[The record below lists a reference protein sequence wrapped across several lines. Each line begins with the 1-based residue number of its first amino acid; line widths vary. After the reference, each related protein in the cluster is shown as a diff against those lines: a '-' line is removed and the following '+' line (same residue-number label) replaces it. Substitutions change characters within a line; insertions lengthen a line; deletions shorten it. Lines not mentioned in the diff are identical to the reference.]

1 MKMLKTI
8 ISILTSMQLMF
19 MQVVIP
25 IAITKSLFT
34 SSKVYAQDSNSS
46 IANNFESSIKNS
58 GKSSNEDLK
67 KTFPGM
73 KDTDAEGMMGFI
85 MTMIMGLVL
94 AGLVMC
100 KKKSVD
106 IYIAFVGGAIYILG
120 EVMQLIKTK
129 DKLKTEEIEYQTY
142 ANGTGKL
149 DNEQIEA
156 FEKQKQGLIEAKEA
170 TLNKIKMQKAAGVV
184 LLTAAAVAV
193 ALGIAKQTS
202 AKQCLSGAPGESATN
217 PSCQPAAAAAV
228 EHEKND
234 QETSNQQYKDNIKTF
249 QQTQTCASCGFF
261 SKMVMN
267 ASAACTEATKD
278 NKNLRVTNGFYDLT
292 TTDGLY
298 AYSLNLYHDSKPKN
312 MSSYDDLRNNPTG
325 NIQDLFVNVLS
336 NISNFILP
344 QANASFMKLF
354 GGLGAGVATIF
365 LLKKA
370 FGNILDTMLGS
381 PYKRAIAYSVMGAMA
396 FMSSKKNEEL
406 VKRIEERINMIDAI
420 LNRFRAFKKVNAIIN
435 DGINQGGKTM
445 RVPIRVGTPIGTSA
459 KPFPC
464 LNKSQSGK
472 CLSTNSAIQQGI
484 TDSKLNLPDGVSS
497 MAGLAGSTADG
508 VAGKSKLDAGTVDG
522 LNSLAS
528 NAGNI
533 DRINKSLQ
541 DRLNKLRKKNGQ
553 RPINF
558 RKAKNDLLDKL
569 KGSMFKTLRK
579 NGISG
584 NKALAAVAPSV
595 APSYFRSRNKD
606 NSNKKLTKRKS
617 AEATPTGSGN
627 LNNGGGFQFNLD
639 KPAGEELNIA
649 DGEGIDAEAELD
661 GLEEGELEVD
671 DIVQDENVSIFKV
684 ISVRYFKSGYP
695 RVLRRKEDI
704 EPKADS
710 K

>member
-1 MKMLKTI
+1 MSRLRH
-8 ISILTSMQLMF
+8 
-19 MQVVIP
+19 
-25 IAITKSLFT
+25 
-34 SSKVYAQDSNSS
+34 
-46 IANNFESSIKNS
+46 
-58 GKSSNEDLK
+58 
-67 KTFPGM
+67 
-73 KDTDAEGMMGFI
+73 
-85 MTMIMGLVL
+85 
-94 AGLVMC
+94 
-100 KKKSVD
+100 
-106 IYIAFVGGAIYILG
+106 
-120 EVMQLIKTK
+120 
-129 DKLKTEEIEYQTY
+129 
-142 ANGTGKL
+142 
-149 DNEQIEA
+149 

-184 LLTAAAVAV
+184 LLLRQPQLRV
-193 ALGIAKQTS
+193 ALGIAKKQTS

-228 EHEKND
+228 EHQEKD
-234 QETSNQQYKDNIKTF
+234 PLPKESNQQHSDNITTS

-344 QANASFMKLF
+344 QCQCQFYEIIWWVRSRSRYNLSF
-354 GGLGAGVATIF
+354 
-365 LLKKA
+365 LKKA

-445 RVPIRVGTPIGTSA
+445 RVPIRVGTPIRTSA

-558 RKAKNDLLDKL
+558 RKAK
-569 KGSMFKTLRK
+569 MTF
-579 NGISG
+579 
-584 NKALAAVAPSV
+584 
-595 APSYFRSRNKD
+595 
-606 NSNKKLTKRKS
+606 
-617 AEATPTGSGN
+617 
-627 LNNGGGFQFNLD
+627 
-639 KPAGEELNIA
+639 
-649 DGEGIDAEAELD
+649 
-661 GLEEGELEVD
+661 
-671 DIVQDENVSIFKV
+671 
-684 ISVRYFKSGYP
+684 
-695 RVLRRKEDI
+695 
-704 EPKADS
+704 
-710 K
+710 